1 MIYLTFAQFAP
12 GKPLPIAITQHG
24 APEQRSP
31 FNVKDT
37 DVMRTLSL
45 ILLIVLLASAAVAC
59 APAQQKEADHAFA
72 LAYDHVKAKQWTQAI
87 PSLESA
93 LAICPDHI
101 HSLKYLGKALEALD
115 RDAEA
120 RDTFLRLIEASGAD
134 ATASDYMDLGKV
146 YAKLK
151 DYPNAR
157 QAYVNASR
165 IDPNNCMILFNLAV
179 MHGANKAYGRSVD
192 VYERVLDNCSDLRE
206 KAMPKL
212 VKACQQ
218 AAERER
224 AMGNVTAASDYE
236 RKRSEYGG
244 QAGGSAGYQIIVDKM
259 SSGDFAGAVTQCE
272 AFLANNPESGRL
284 DKVYLNM
291 ARCLVQLGRVGPAV
305 DAYESYME
313 MRPNDGQNG
322 SALVEILAQNERCD
336 EALATAQRLLAALT
350 DDADRFYLVYAEGKA
365 LECGGR
371 YKEAKEKFR
380 WVAQNGSGQHVYW
393 AREEMT
399 RQDQLEEIRQLKRQ
413 NAGY

>member
-1 MIYLTFAQFAP
+1 MLYLSFAQSAP
-12 GKPLPIAITQHG
+12 GNPLPIADPMRRTPPTRPQH
-24 APEQRSP
+24 
-31 FNVKDT
+31 NVKET
-37 DVMRTLSL
+37 ATMRTLTL
-45 ILLIVLLASAAVAC
+45 ILVIVAFATSAFAC

-72 LAYDHVKAKQWTQAI
+72 LAADFIQAKQWTQAI

-93 LAICPDHI
+93 LAICPDHVR
-101 HSLKYLGKALEALD
+101 SLKYLGKAQYATD
-115 RDAEA
+115 QF
-120 RDTFLRLIEASGAD
+120 DTAVETFKSLIEASGAD
-134 ATASDYMDLGKV
+134 ATASDYMDLGKT

-151 DYPNAR
+151 DYRNAR

-165 IDPNNCMILFNLAV
+165 LDPENCMILFNLAV

-192 VYERVLDNCSDLRE
+192 AYERVLDNCSDLRE

-224 AMGNVTAASDYE
+224 SMGNVAAAQDYE
-236 RKRSEYGG
+236 RKRSEYGS

-259 SSGDFAGAVTQCE
+259 KSGDFAGAAAQCE
-272 AFLANNPESGRL
+272 SFMANNPESGRL
-284 DKVYLNM
+284 DKVYLNLG
-291 ARCLVQLGRVGPAV
+291 RCRVQLKQMDGALE
-305 DAYESYME
+305 AYEAYMD
-313 MRPNDGQNG
+313 MRPDDAENG
-322 SALVEILAQNERCD
+322 SAIVEILSGAERCED
-336 EALATAQRLLAALT
+336 ALAAAERMLAALT
-350 DDADRFYLVYAEGKA
+350 DDSVRFYLEYAKGKA
-365 LECGGR
+365 LECAGR
-371 YKEAKEKFR
+371 YKDAKESFR